1 VYRFCTREIDV
12 LLAVGERIQGR
23 SASLARRSQSKVS
36 KTNRAVLLNKPF
48 NKTSTMKKSAQRD
61 ANTELAL
68 VVVRFGHHPPARCR
82 RPTDRT
88 DYNTLRRSIT
98 VLVFVSS
105 FNASVFELRKFSTYV
120 SASEIKLDFLSV
132 LSVNYF
138 QFPFPP
144 VVCFYFRLLI
154 V

>member
-12 LLAVGERIQGR
+12 LLAVGERIPRR
-23 SASLARRSQSKVS
+23 SASLARWSQSKVS

-68 VVVRFGHHPPARCR
+68 VVVRFGHLPPARCR

-105 FNASVFELRKFSTYV
+105 FNAGCLFSN
-120 SASEIKLDFLSV
+120 SES
-132 LSVNYF
+132 SQRMY
-138 QFPFPP
+138 
-144 VVCFYFRLLI
+144 RLPKSNLTFCQS
-154 V
+154 